1 MTTKTHTA
9 ITFSRQRALSI
20 EKISSS
26 SVILVLVSKSLYYDL
41 LPAVGTPNC
50 FLMWILMHLSIVLNS
65 AEILVLGPHLCTSIQ
80 VRAMIGLLKKP
91 FSVVLPI
98 KMRGKLKTS
107 FGNSLS
113 LLGSQNTSASQT
125 LLTVV
130 KLRL

>member
-1 MTTKTHTA
+1 
-9 ITFSRQRALSI
+9 
-20 EKISSS
+20 
-26 SVILVLVSKSLYYDL
+26 
-41 LPAVGTPNC
+41 
-50 FLMWILMHLSIVLNS
+50 MHLSIVSNS

-80 VRAMIGLLKKP
+80 VRAMIGRLKKP

-107 FGNSLS
+107 FGTSLS
-113 LLGSQNTSASQT
+113 LLGSQNTNLGAASQT